1 MVLSGI
7 KSVWGMPQVSDP
19 GAVDGMAI
27 QFLYVLVEP
36 GLEVFAVLQ
45 QMADRAFPYYECLHD
60 ATQVII
66 SRPGDFCE
74 PAM

>member
-1 MVLSGI
+1 MLPTLHQSTRCACQVVLSGI

-27 QFLYVLVEP
+27 QFLDVIVEP

-45 QMADRAFPYYECLHD
+45 QMADRAVP
-60 ATQVII
+60 
-66 SRPGDFCE
+66 
-74 PAM
+74 

>member
-1 MVLSGI
+1 
-7 KSVWGMPQVSDP
+7 MPHVSDP

-27 QFLYVLVEP
+27 QFLDVLVEP

-45 QMADRAFPYYECLHD
+45 QMADRAVPEYAGLHD
-60 ATQVII
+60 ATQVLI
-66 SRPGDFCE
+66 SRPGDLCE

>member
-1 MVLSGI
+1 MRCCPHCIEQQDVPAKWFLSGI

-27 QFLYVLVEP
+27 QFLDVLVEP

-45 QMADRAFPYYECLHD
+45 QMADRAVP
-60 ATQVII
+60 
-66 SRPGDFCE
+66 
-74 PAM
+74 